1 MSEKDVELVIREIDN
16 LRKDN
21 KSDLEEIK
29 DHVKHTNGTVAD
41 LVTWKIQVKTVLY
54 IFGFLIAAVVV
65 PVFVQLISYY
75 IKSFF

>member
-21 KSDLEEIK
+21 KSDHEEIK

>member
-21 KSDLEEIK
+21 KSDHEEIK
-29 DHVKHTNGTVAD
+29 DHVKYTNGTVAD